1 MQNEKIIIVVL
12 LAIVAALLV
21 AIIATNPDLDKQ
33 HTKLIFTS
41 NDTIDEGGYV
51 KIKLVDVNG
60 TELENQT
67 VNITVTDENGTS
79 DYYSAVTN
87 EDGDAKAKI
96 KNDPGEYNVTVSY
109 DGDENYEACYET
121 QELTIEEEVKETVS
135 TKSYPEYNSAV
146 GNYRKTGI
154 GENEMAVIELES
166 GRYVIMGG
174 DGFYEYGGQD
184 AQGHIIA
191 GSYLGDGHTGIN

>member
-1 MQNEKIIIVVL
+1 MQKEKVTIIVLVL
-12 LAIVAALLV
+12 VIIALLV
-21 AIIATNPDLDKQ
+21 CIIAGMPNASKVD
-33 HTKLIFTS
+33 TKLIFKS
-41 NDTIDEGGYV
+41 NDTIDEGGNV
-51 KIKLVDVNG
+51 KVKLADVNG

-67 VNITVTDENGTS
+67 VNITVTDGNGTS
-79 DYYSAVTN
+79 DYYSVVTDEN
-87 EDGDAKAKI
+87 GNAKAKI
-96 KNDPGEYNVTVSY
+96 KNDPGKYNVTVSY

-135 TKSYPEYNSAV
+135 TKSYPDYNSAV